1 MLREILHS
9 ADRYIESGGGWY
21 ILALDGMLLIPVAFS
36 VFFFPVGLLIGLCV
50 AAALTIGTLL
60 VIRRIHA
67 HHQRRGIM

>member
-67 HHQRRGIM
+67 HHHRGVIM

>member
-1 MLREILHS
+1 MIREILHS

-36 VFFFPVGLLIGLCV
+36 VFFFPVGLLIGVCV

-60 VIRRIHA
+60 VIRRVHA